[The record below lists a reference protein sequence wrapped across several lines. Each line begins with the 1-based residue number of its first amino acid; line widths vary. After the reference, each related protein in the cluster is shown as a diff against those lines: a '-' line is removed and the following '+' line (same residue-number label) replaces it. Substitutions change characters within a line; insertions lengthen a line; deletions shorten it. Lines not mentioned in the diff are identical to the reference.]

1 MDLGIY
7 DLTQY
12 DAAES
17 QAEVWQVIR
26 DVAIL
31 VDESGFDSLWFGEH
45 HVTPEDQYI
54 QAPIALAAAA
64 EVTSNVR
71 LGAGSMLLP
80 LHNPVHAAELAASI
94 DVISDGRLVLACG
107 LGYRDAEFDVF
118 GVDKSTRV
126 GRLEEGIEV
135 MRRVWTEDH
144 VDYDGRM
151 FQFEDVTINP
161 KPVQNPHPPLL
172 VAGYVDA
179 AGERAARIGDSWYF
193 GNLASR
199 EELARQF
206 AVYRNAVAEHGRE
219 DETFTPPV
227 MREGY
232 VLPDEDEAFET
243 VRPYLQ
249 SKFESY
255 AGWGLDGVDIEDDFR
270 DAAES
275 RFLIGS
281 PETVLEQIKRY
292 HDLGVEEIT
301 LRVQFP
307 GMDPADARRSIETIA
322 DEVLPHLP

>member
-12 DAAES
+12 DAAKS
-17 QAEVWQVIR
+17 QTEVWQTVR
-26 DVAIL
+26 DMAVL

-45 HVTPEDQYI
+45 HVTSEDQYI
-54 QAPIALAAAA
+54 QSPIAMAAAA

-94 DVISDGRLVLACG
+94 DVVSDGRLVLACG
-107 LGYRDAEFDVF
+107 LGYRDEEFDVF
-118 GVDKSTRV
+118 GVDKSSRV

-144 VDYDGRM
+144 VNYDGRV

-161 KPVQNPHPPLL
+161 KPVQDPHPPLL

-206 AVYRNAVAEHGRE
+206 TVYRDAVAEHGRE

-243 VRPYLQ
+243 VKPYLQ

-255 AGWGLDGVDIEDDFR
+255 TDWGLDGIDLEGDFR
-270 DAAES
+270 DAAEG
-275 RFLIGS
+275 RFLVGS
-281 PETVLEQIKRY
+281 PETVLEEIERY